1 MKKEYNNKYLILIT
15 FVSAMGGLLFG
26 YDWVVI
32 GGAKPFYEVYF
43 GIAGTPEL
51 QGWAMSCALVGCL
64 LGAMLSGVLSD
75 RFGRKRL
82 LIFSAFLFILSAVGT
97 GVVDKFNLF
106 VLYRIL
112 GGVGIGL
119 ASNLSP
125 MYIAEITPAEIRG
138 KYVSLNQLTIVIG
151 ILLAQIVNWQI
162 ADPVPIDATNASILA
177 SWNGQMG
184 WRWMFWAEV
193 IPAVTFFLFMFFIPE
208 SPRWLAK
215 YGNEDKVESILSKIG
230 GYEYSKKEYVNIR
243 ETLSNEKTIGD
254 FRFLLKPGMKK
265 ILIIG
270 IILAVFQQWCG
281 INVIFNYAEEVFKEA
296 GYGVSD
302 TLFNI
307 VITGSVN
314 LIFTFVAIFTVD
326 RLGRRALMLM
336 GAGGLAGIY
345 SLMGAAYYFHISGW
359 ILLLLVIA
367 AIACYAMSLA
377 PITWVVL
384 SEIFPNRI
392 RGAAMAVATFSLW
405 LASFILTYT
414 FPLLNNAFGA
424 SGTFW
429 LYGLIC
435 VLGFMFIFKKLPE
448 TKEKSL
454 EQIERELTYVQP
466 DLNINI
472 LESGK

>member
-1 MKKEYNNKYLILIT
+1 MNTSTYNKLFLARIT

-32 GGAKPFYEVYF
+32 GGAKPFYEVF
-43 GIAGTPEL
+43 FKITNFPTM
-51 QGWAMSCALVGCL
+51 QGWAMSAALVGCL

-82 LIFSAFLFILSAVGT
+82 LIFSAFLFTLSAVGT
-97 GVVDKFNLF
+97 GAVNNFDLF
-106 VLYRIL
+106 VIYRIL
-112 GGVGIGL
+112 GGIGIGL

-125 MYIAEITPAEIRG
+125 MYIAEVSPAEMRG

-151 ILLAQIVNWQI
+151 MLAAQTVNWQI
-162 ADPVPIDATNASILA
+162 ADLVPVDSTTSSILA

-193 IPAVTFFLFMFFIPE
+193 IPSSAFFLLMFFIPE

-215 YGNEDKVESILSKIG
+215 NGNKNKVEQILSKIG
-230 GYEYSKKEYVNIR
+230 GSEYSKKEYHNIR
-243 ETLSNEKTIGD
+243 ETLTDETGGAN
-254 FRFLLKPGMKK
+254 FRFLFEPGIRK
-265 ILIIG
+265 ILLIG
-270 IILAVFQQWCG
+270 IVLAVFQQWCG
-281 INVIFNYAEEVFKEA
+281 INVIFNYAEEIFSQA

-326 RLGRRALMLM
+326 RLGCRVLMLL

-345 SLMGAAYYFHISGW
+345 ALVGAAYFFNITGW
-359 ILLLLVIA
+359 TLLLLVIL

-377 PITWVVL
+377 PVTWVIL

-392 RGAAMAVATFSLW
+392 RGAAMAVATFALW
-405 LASFILTYT
+405 TACFILTYT
-414 FPLLNNAFGA
+414 FPLLNSWLGA

-429 LYGLIC
+429 IYGLIC
-435 VLGFMFIFKKLPE
+435 IAGFIFVYNKLPE
-448 TKEKSL
+448 TKGKSL
-454 EQIERELTYVQP
+454 EEIESEL
-466 DLNINI
+466 I
-472 LESGK
+472 G